1 MYICQQTNKHLSVIA
16 CFFSEGSK
24 INFGQISAVAG
35 NSMMKNNTKSA
46 LQHPIF
52 YHYTVSNCS
61 EGQKHTL
68 PQPEGKL
75 PWFTSSQH
83 TE

>member
-1 MYICQQTNKHLSVIA
+1 
-16 CFFSEGSK
+16 
-24 INFGQISAVAG
+24 
-35 NSMMKNNTKSA
+35 MMKYNTKSA

-68 PQPEGKL
+68 PQPKGKL

-83 TE
+83 TEQGILNITHMLVRL